1 MVEVGLS
8 EAEAALGA
16 YVDAALRGE
25 DVVITQAG
33 KQLVKLTPVTGAGD
47 PRTNY
52 EGDALAKRISDFA
65 QRLAAEAPNPEAADI
80 DADLHAMRRRD

>member
-25 DVVITQAG
+25 DVVITRAG
-33 KQLVKLTPVTGAGD
+33 RRLVKLTPVAEPRGA
-47 PRTNY
+47 RTKY
-52 EGDALAKRISDFA
+52 EGEALAKRITDFA
-65 QRLAAEAPNPEAADI
+65 QRLAAEASNPNAADI
-80 DADLHAMRRRD
+80 DVDLRAMRGRD